1 MLDGL
6 PANQH
11 GVWPMLKAGLH
22 FVEDAFVTPALKPLE
37 FVRSALRLEGASEA
51 RGQMTVIIDVV
62 LSI

>member
-6 PANQH
+6 PADQH

-22 FVEDAFVTPALKPLE
+22 FVEDAFVTPALEPFE
-37 FVRSALRLEGASEA
+37 FVRGAVRLEDASEA
-51 RGQMTVIIDVV
+51 RGQMTVMVDVV